1 MIHKMKT
8 ATIRTLRTQFPRV
21 RQLLAQEGEVVVT
34 ERGKPVIVLR
44 PYVARA
50 HAPKRAVDYY
60 ARLRKRMPSPLS
72 RTQREALDQADRGER

>member
-50 HAPKRAVDYY
+50 RAAKRVDYY
-60 ARLRKRMPSPLS
+60 ARLRNRMPSPLS